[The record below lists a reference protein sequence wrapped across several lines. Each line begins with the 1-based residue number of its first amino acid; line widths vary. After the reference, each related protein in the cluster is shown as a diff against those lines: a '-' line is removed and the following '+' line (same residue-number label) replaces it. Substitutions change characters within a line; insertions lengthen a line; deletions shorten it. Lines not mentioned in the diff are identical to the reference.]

1 MNNSTITTPPKTV
14 NTMPPYDVAV
24 VSRRFQE
31 LLRRSQAARGHIAN
45 LREHIRESETN
56 PFLFDN
62 DFYHLMLEDLQD
74 TERELREFTEEME
87 RLRNKVVLTIQTPNP
102 NDERNISIALPVGM
116 ELPPIP
122 ENASGS
128 GLYSKYKRRRQ
139 I

>member
-1 MNNSTITTPPKTV
+1 MDNSSIA
-14 NTMPPYDVAV
+14 DD
-24 VSRRFQE
+24 SRRYQE

-45 LREHIRESETN
+45 LRQSITESENN
-56 PFLFDN
+56 PFLFND
-62 DFYHLMLEDLQD
+62 DFYRLMLMDLQD
-74 TERELREFTEEME
+74 TERELRELTEEME
-87 RLRNKVVLTIQTPNP
+87 RLRNKTVLTIQSPNP

-122 ENASGS
+122 DNASGS